1 MKEFVNYDNELI
13 LYNGEL
19 ILFDDYIK
27 RLHLETNGHGTISAA
42 RTTGMEGDTVRLYN
56 TADEYYRFD
65 SYSANGGT
73 IISTNYFKF
82 GESDDQT
89 AKAIFRLNQYSVSGD
104 ILSPGKIS
112 VSKPFRTGSDSGY
125 FGAMYAGSDI
135 PTTTVTSN
143 IGFSSIPGSPDFYF
157 ATTTGPN
164 FTTPCNLTA
173 TFSAFIYRFT
183 APDNMPSAQLAM
195 NKTAIIDT
203 KTFVDIGSIPW
214 SRVYAVTFTANNFTG
229 VPYVNMLTN
238 FNYECDTNGLSG
250 NWTAEYVLP

>member
-1 MKEFVNYDNELI
+1 MKEFVNYDNDLI

-42 RTTGMEGDTVRLYN
+42 KTTGLEGETVRLYN

-73 IISTNYFKF
+73 ITSTNRFKF
-82 GESDDQT
+82 GSADDQT

-104 ILSPGKIS
+104 ILSPGTGMS
-112 VSKPFRTGSDSGY
+112 TRAFHTGSDSGY
-125 FGAMYAGSDI
+125 FAAKYLGSDI
-135 PTTTVTSN
+135 PTASVTSN
-143 IGFSSIPGSPDFYF
+143 MGFSSIPGSPIFYF
-157 ATTTGPN
+157 STTTGPN

-195 NKTAIIDT
+195 NKTAIVDT
-203 KTFVDIGSIPW
+203 KTFVDIGSIPY
-214 SRVYAVTFTANNFTG
+214 SRIYEVTFTANNFTG

-250 NWTAEYVLP
+250 NWTAQYVLP